1 MLIISTRKVRAL
13 ARRRVRRMLMR
24 QGEGCGVLC
33 DDARTCIYVNSHDE
47 IIEYRGIVPAFAVH
61 ISTVQNLGGVL

>member
-1 MLIISTRKVRAL
+1 MLIISTRRVRAL

-24 QGEGCGVLC
+24 QGEGCGVER
-33 DDARTCIYVNSHDE
+33 DNVRTCIYVNRHDE
-47 IIEYRGIVPAFAVH
+47 IVEYRGIVPAYAVY